1 MNQEKIVDIS
11 MLGPF
16 TVAYRGSSVRES
28 RYKDALPWQLMKYLA
43 ANYPRKIGND
53 ELAYGLWDN
62 GKTFEESEG
71 AIRVRLRR
79 LRESLNT
86 IGLGNCRTGLVLS
99 EDDSFFLSPDYAVRT
114 DLQQIR
120 QFVRFASEKSQSPQS
135 RVAAC
140 RQALRL
146 FRGRYLEL
154 SSPAAWMEPGRTESR
169 KLFCDLTQI
178 TIELSPADPTGQSL
192 MQLAEKA
199 LLVVPDEVFVNTE
212 IIRQLLAQGHFSH
225 AVSHYSALTRI
236 LAGRQQPLPEL
247 SVFDQRRLAHRPFSR
262 AYSVTL
268 LPLAPQRLQRY

>member
-11 MLGPF
+11 MLGVF
-16 TVAYRGSSVRES
+16 TVAYQGGSVRES

-43 ANYPRKIGND
+43 ANYPRKIGKD
-53 ELAYGLWDN
+53 ELAYGLWDT
-62 GKTFEESEG
+62 GKPFEESEG

-79 LRESLNT
+79 LRESLNE
-86 IGLGNCRTGLVLS
+86 IGLGSCRTGLILFAN
-99 EDDSFFLSPDYAVRT
+99 DCFFLSPDYEIRT
-114 DLQQIR
+114 DIQQIR

-154 SSPAAWMEPGRTESR
+154 SSQAEWMEPGRMESR

-178 TIELSPADPTGQSL
+178 TIELSSADPTGESM

-199 LLVVPDEVFVNTE
+199 LLIVPDEVFVNTE
-212 IIRQLLAQGHFSH
+212 IIRQLLKQGHFSD

-236 LAGRQQPLPEL
+236 LAGRPQTLPEL
-247 SVFDQRRLAHRPFSR
+247 SVFDQRRKVHETHPIQ
-262 AYSVTL
+262 Y
-268 LPLAPQRLQRY
+268 QRQAAKAAGGAGSW

>member
-43 ANYPRKIGND
+43 ANHPRKIGND
-53 ELAYGLWDN
+53 ELAYGLWDT
-62 GKTFEESEG
+62 GKPFEESEG

-86 IGLGNCRTGLVLS
+86 IGLGNCRTGLVRS

-120 QFVRFASEKSQSPQS
+120 QFIRFASEKNQSPQN
-135 RVAAC
+135 RIAAC
-140 RQALRL
+140 RQALWL
-146 FRGRYLEL
+146 FQGRYLEL
-154 SSPAAWMEPGRTESR
+154 STPAAWMEPGNTENR
-169 KLFCDLTQI
+169 KLFYDLTQI
-178 TIELSPADPTGQSL
+178 TISLSSADPTGQT
-192 MQLAEKA
+192 MTQLAEKA
-199 LLVVPDEVFVNTE
+199 LLVVPDETSVNTE
-212 IIRQLLAQGHFSH
+212 IIRQLLRQGRVSD

-236 LAGRQQPLPEL
+236 LAGRQQTLPEL
-247 SVFDQRRLAHRPFSR
+247 SVFDQRRKAHETHPIQ
-262 AYSVTL
+262 Y
-268 LPLAPQRLQRY
+268 QRQAAKAAGRTRSW

>member
-43 ANYPRKIGND
+43 ANHPRKIGND
-53 ELAYGLWDN
+53 ELAYGLWDT
-62 GKTFEESEG
+62 GKPFEESEG

-86 IGLGNCRTGLVLS
+86 IGLGNCRTGLVRS

-120 QFVRFASEKSQSPQS
+120 QFIRFASEKNQSPQN
-135 RVAAC
+135 RIAAC
-140 RQALRL
+140 RQALWL
-146 FRGRYLEL
+146 FQGRYLEL
-154 SSPAAWMEPGRTESR
+154 STPAAWMEPGNTENR

-178 TIELSPADPTGQSL
+178 TISLSSADPTGQT
-192 MQLAEKA
+192 MTQLAEKA
-199 LLVVPDEVFVNTE
+199 LLVVPDETSVNTE
-212 IIRQLLAQGHFSH
+212 IIRQLLRQGRVSD

-236 LAGRQQPLPEL
+236 LAGRQQTLPEL
-247 SVFDQRRLAHRPFSR
+247 SVFDQRRKAHETHPIQ
-262 AYSVTL
+262 Y
-268 LPLAPQRLQRY
+268 QRQAAKAAGRTRSW